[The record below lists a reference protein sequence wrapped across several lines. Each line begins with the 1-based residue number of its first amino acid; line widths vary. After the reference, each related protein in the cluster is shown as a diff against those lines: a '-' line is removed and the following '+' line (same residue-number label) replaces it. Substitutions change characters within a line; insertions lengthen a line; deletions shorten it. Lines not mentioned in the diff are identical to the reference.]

1 MNDVTDERPDAE
13 LLEDFTR
20 NRSEAAFAAI
30 VGRYVGLVHSV
41 ALRHTAV
48 PEQTQDI
55 TQAVFIILARKAG
68 SLGRKTVLSGWLYHT
83 ARLTAAN
90 YQRAE
95 SRRIRREQ
103 EAYMQSIMEAGAT
116 PVWDEVSPQLDEAMA
131 KLGTADRD
139 ALVLRYFENQSLT
152 QVGAALGIEERAAQK
167 RVGRALEKLRKFFA
181 RRGVTLSA
189 AVIAGVLSAN
199 AVQAAPAGLAV
210 TTAAAATGGLTISAT
225 ITTLINE
232 TMKTM
237 TWLKIKFAA
246 GVGVAA
252 LLAAGT
258 ATVAISRPAAGDG
271 AMKPAEILAKTH
283 AAYAAL
289 SSYRDHGT
297 VVSQIGGQELR
308 MDFHTRLQRPGSYR
322 IDWQHE
328 TGPMGMATGSDGVI
342 WSDAAGDHLRTDGS
356 ALTAQKAETKRLK
369 SRKQAAGA
377 AMAHSLGAAETVPGA
392 FFGEDLGDMFVTP
405 ALAGRYPLHAEADA
419 VAGGVDCL
427 VLTTDAMDL
436 SQVPGVGKPGTATI
450 TLWIGKQDFLL
461 HQSRTKYTEKVDE
474 QVLNSDAAL
483 DAAIKKSLAMQG
495 KPATPD
501 AIAAMRP
508 MMRTVMKQV
517 QSTLKDSFTAGIVTV
532 QTHAGI
538 VVNQPFTAADFAV
551 EAGQ

>member
-116 PVWDEVSPQLDEAMA
+116 PVWDEVSPQLDGAMA

-289 SSYRDHGT
+289 SSYRDDGK
-297 VVSQIGGQELR
+297 VIANLGKGE
-308 MDFHTRLQRPGSYR
+308 MPPTRFNIKLARPGFYR
-322 IDWQHE
+322 VEWDQDLGVMDVNGAVWSAGMGDYFKRSDSSK
-328 TGPMGMATGSDGVI
+328 TGDSREQYPDRR
-342 WSDAAGDHLRTDGS
+342 AAL
-356 ALTAQKAETKRLK
+356 
-369 SRKQAAGA
+369 SRANGN
-377 AMAHSLGAAETVPGA
+377 SNGAAESIPGI
-392 FFGEDLGDMFVTP
+392 FFNVKWGTP
-405 ALAGRYPLHAEADA
+405 LETAWNSPARQADA
-419 VAGGVDCL
+419 KIGAVDCY
-427 VLTTDAMDL
+427 VLTTSDGG
-436 SQVPGVGKPGTATI
+436 SKQ
-450 TLWIGKQDFLL
+450 TLWIGKSDFLIRQQETDL
-461 HQSRTKYTEKVDE
+461 TPEARAAEAAELEAKVKKDPQLAKLKTTMQE
-474 QVLNSDAAL
+474 LGEWGNRDYSSYNS
-483 DAAIKKSLAMQG
+483 IE
-495 KPATPD
+495 
-501 AIAAMRP
+501 
-508 MMRTVMKQV
+508 
-517 QSTLKDSFTAGIVTV
+517 
-532 QTHAGI
+532 THEHI
-538 VVNQPFTAADFAV
+538 VVNGAFAPADFAV
-551 EAGQ
+551 EAGK